1 MEAIG
6 RKCHYF
12 TMMRHPIDR
21 LLSAFF
27 YCPESGDKQ
36 ARPDKVGRKRR
47 SDSVKG
53 HSLYFRCAG

>member
-21 LLSAFF
+21 LVSAFF
-27 YCPESGDKQ
+27 YCPDSGDKQ
-36 ARPDKVGRKRR
+36 ARPDKVRRNRKTKL
-47 SDSVKG
+47 V
-53 HSLYFRCAG
+53 AGLGELSTA